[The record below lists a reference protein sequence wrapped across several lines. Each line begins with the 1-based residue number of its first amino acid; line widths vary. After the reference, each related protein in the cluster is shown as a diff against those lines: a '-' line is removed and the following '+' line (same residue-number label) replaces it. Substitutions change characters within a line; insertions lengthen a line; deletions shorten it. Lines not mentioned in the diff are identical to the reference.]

1 MHRKSKSQRKRGRFY
16 FSREK
21 QNRPLFL
28 SWVAGVV
35 FLTADFAAAG
45 QTAKPAPWDGSRV
58 TPVHQIPLKDEFG
71 QTIVPTERHPLPFS
85 ARTSCAPCHDYEV
98 VRKGWHFEAGPA
110 SPAGR
115 PGEPWVLV
123 DDRTGTQIPLSFRPW
138 KGSFPPSALGL
149 SAWDF
154 TLHFGRHFPGGGVA
168 EPSEEEMAP
177 GSRWGVSGRLEVNC
191 LGCHNARRSQ
201 NPSEWAKQ
209 ILRENFRWAATA
221 ASGLG
226 EVGGMSSRLDP
237 TWDIFDGPNPDDTE
251 WAVPPSVRYDRTVFD
266 SKHRAFLD
274 IAAKPDDARC
284 LACHAAAPA
293 AVPKFDFDEDV
304 HTAAGLA
311 CVSCHRHD
319 VSHAMIRG
327 YEGEGK
333 DHPAVLSEDFS
344 CRGCHLGG
352 RTAARE
358 KIMPGRLGA
367 PYPKH
372 NGLPKVHL
380 DRLSCTTC
388 HSGPLPAREPARV
401 RTSRANRLGIYGI
414 ANWVQ
419 DMPAIFEPV
428 YLRDTNGKLTPH
440 RLFWPAYWG
449 KRNGKEISPLRP
461 AAVLEA
467 AGDILFPEKPV
478 TRILAALFNTVDLPG
493 TPVLFMDGKSFEV
506 NVDGGLDAAE
516 FPGAKAGEMRWAMK
530 KDGAILPLVADF
542 DPADAEAAAEPEI
555 FIQKLLE
562 ALRTT
567 EAAPGEPVLIHRGF
581 QYKIVESQVEKI
593 ASPEDAATQGLFFW
607 LRDGRRL
614 PFVPEFERRTVGA
627 LANSGKALT
636 EEQVRRVLE
645 TLGGPSSVYLAG
657 GKVFKLGGENSLKS
671 EDHEAAEPV
680 AWPLAH
686 QVRPARQS
694 LGVGGCTD
702 CHRTAS
708 EFFFAEVRGQGPLL
722 SRASSLRPGS
732 AYMNLTAPYHL
743 LFGMSFA
750 VRPFF
755 KIILGAAAAA
765 IGSVL
770 LAAFLLAVGRWAG
783 LTEKGR

>member
-1 MHRKSKSQRKRGRFY
+1 MGRLV
-16 FSREK
+16 R
-21 QNRPLFL
+21 LGL
-28 SWVAGVV
+28 A
-35 FLTADFAAAG
+35 LAASVLAAWAS
-45 QTAKPAPWDGSRV
+45 TTKPAQWDGSRV

-85 ARTSCAPCHDYEV
+85 ARWTCAPCHDYDI
-98 VRKGWHFEAGPA
+98 VRKGWHFDAGQA
-110 SPAGR
+110 SPPGR

-123 DDRTGTQIPLSFRPW
+123 DERTGTQIPVSFRPW

-149 SAWDF
+149 SGWDF
-154 TLHFGRHFPGGGVA
+154 TLLFGRHFPGGGVA
-168 EPSEEEMAP
+168 EPAEEEMAP

-191 LGCHNARRSQ
+191 LGCHNARRVQ

-251 WAVPPSVRYDRTVFD
+251 WAVPPSVRYDRTIFD
-266 SKHRAFLD
+266 AKHRAFLD
-274 IAAKPDDARC
+274 IAARPDDARC
-284 LACHAAAPA
+284 LACHAAAPTA
-293 AVPKFDFDEDV
+293 ARKFDFEEDV

-319 VSHAMIRG
+319 LSHAMIRG
-327 YEGEGK
+327 YEGEGE
-333 DHPAVLSEDFS
+333 DNPAVLSEDFS

-352 RTAARE
+352 RTAAEE

-367 PYPKH
+367 PTPKH

-380 DRLSCTTC
+380 DRLSCTAC
-388 HSGPLPAREPARV
+388 HSGPLPAREPERV
-401 RTSRANRLGIYGI
+401 RTSRANRLGIYGV

-419 DMPAIFEPV
+419 DMPAVFEPV

-449 KRNGKEISPLRP
+449 KRDGKTITPLPP

-467 AGDILFPEKPV
+467 AGEALFPERAV

-493 TPVLFMDGKSFEV
+493 VPLLVMDGKSFEDD
-506 NVDGGLDAAE
+506 VDAGLDAAE
-516 FPGAKAGEMRWAMK
+516 FPGAKPGELWWGIR
-530 KDGAILPLVADF
+530 KDGQVAPLVPDF
-542 DPADAEAAAEPEI
+542 DPANAEAAADPEI

-567 EAAPGEPVLIHRGF
+567 EAAPGEPVIVHRGF
-581 QYKIVESQVEKI
+581 QYKIVESQVEK
-593 ASPEDAATQGLFFW
+593 ADSPEDGAVVGRFFW
-607 LRDGRRL
+607 LKDGRRL
-614 PFVPEFERRTVGA
+614 PFVPEFERRTIVA
-627 LANSGKALT
+627 LANSGKAMT

-645 TLGGPSSVYLAG
+645 TLGGSASVYLAA
-657 GKVFKLGGENSLKS
+657 GKVFKLDDKDALKY
-671 EDHEAAEPV
+671 EDHQAAEPV

-694 LGVGGCTD
+694 LGIEGCTD
-702 CHRTAS
+702 CHRATS
-708 EFFFAEVRGQGPLL
+708 DFFFAEVRGQGPLL
-722 SRASSLRPGS
+722 SRASSLRPAS
-732 AYMNLTAPYHL
+732 AYMDLTAPYHL
-743 LFGMSFA
+743 LFGTSFA
-750 VRPFF
+750 VRPYF
-755 KIILGAAAAA
+755 KIFLGAAAVA

-783 LTEKGR
+783 LTEKGK